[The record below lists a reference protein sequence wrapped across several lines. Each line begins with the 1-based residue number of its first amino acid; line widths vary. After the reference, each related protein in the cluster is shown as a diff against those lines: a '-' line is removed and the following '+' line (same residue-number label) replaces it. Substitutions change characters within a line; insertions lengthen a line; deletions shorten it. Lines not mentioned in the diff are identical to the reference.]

1 MASILADNTFKFK
14 FVNENVLIYIKIS
27 LKFVPKGPI
36 NTIPALVQ
44 IIAWRWPGVNEL
56 NSNIIAKRGMIL
68 KLFKYSVFEA

>member
-1 MASILADNTFKFK
+1 MAPILADNTFKFK
-14 FVNENVLIYIKIS
+14 VVNENVLIYIKVS

-44 IIAWRWPGVNEL
+44 IMAWWWPGVNEL